1 METRKFALMAIALA
15 LAGGF
20 GMPGGKLRAHE
31 PPRWSV
37 NTWPGG
43 IVYYRYATVND
54 DDWQGNNAVPVTE
67 TDLMFQIRFQM
78 IAWEDALERRDPADQ
93 SRVLRY
99 IRFEHCGT
107 TCRGSYVLI
116 RMNSSAETKNMCTYL
131 ADTDGDGDREEHVG
145 RNPNGPTH
153 LHLKPD
159 QDDNTIRHE
168 LGHCLG
174 LWHEQNRG
182 DRDAYLEEDPDADS
196 INDWETLFGDD
207 PVPERP
213 AWLMPRLGNYD
224 YDSIMHY
231 KSRYRGDLLW
241 EDDRHNE
248 FDRTYLDVASPG
260 FAPPLVSPRDVSR
273 VMQYYARD
281 AQPNWGFFESLAQFT
296 TDPDV
301 LPDPDPAPGVTAVG
315 TPAVAWQSDG
325 NYDIFTRSSAGDI
338 YGRAFRR
345 VVVGAQ
351 VVFQRGPWTRLTTE
365 HDCCF
370 VTDPAAVSPGAGEV
384 ELVAIHG
391 DGWPKKKRLLNG
403 VWGSWTR
410 VGTVR
415 PDIPL
420 TGLRIGPA
428 VASRPGRLDVFVV
441 LSSGDLAVSTRTA
454 AGWTAWTVFDRNITV
469 TARPAAIAVS
479 ATEVRLA
486 VNADDVK
493 LYEPLVTFDYSSQNP
508 TATFG
513 TQRATTAAR
522 SAPAIAARA
531 GSPSYRVLIVDA
543 AGFVAHKFQSGGWW
557 HVGGIPRVGT
567 GVSAVGDGATGAL
580 IVMRGEDMRACRLTC
595 VSGESPNLN
604 GFVHNGAIWMRR
616 FY

>member
-1 METRKFALMAIALA
+1 LIAIALA
-15 LAGGF
+15 LASGF
-20 GMPGGKLRAHE
+20 GMAGSKLRAYE

-43 IVYYRYATVND
+43 IVYYRYATEDD
-54 DDWQGNNAVPVTE
+54 DDWRNNDANPVD
-67 TDLMFQIRFQM
+67 DLGLRGLIELQM
-78 IAWEDALERRDPADQ
+78 RTWEGALRRVDPADANR
-93 SRVLRY
+93 SVRY
-99 IRFEHCGT
+99 IQFVPCGT
-107 TCRGSYVLI
+107 TCKGSYVLI
-116 RMNSSAETKNMCTYL
+116 RMNSSSEDNNMCTYL
-131 ADTDGDGDREEHVG
+131 ADTDGDGEREEHVG
-145 RNPNGPTH
+145 RNPDGPTH

-159 QDDNTIRHE
+159 QDANTIRHE

-182 DRDAYLEEDPDADS
+182 DRDAYLKEKPEADS
-196 INDWETLFGDD
+196 TDDWETLFDD

-213 AWLMPRLGNYD
+213 VWLMPRLGNYD

-231 KSRYRGDLLW
+231 KSKSAGRLRW
-241 EDDRHNE
+241 EDARDNE
-248 FDRTYLDVASPG
+248 FDRTNLDTAPPG
-260 FAPPLVSPRDVSR
+260 VPPPLVSPRDVSR

-296 TDPDV
+296 SDPDA
-301 LPDPDPAPGVTAVG
+301 LPDPNPAPNVTAVG

-325 NYDIFTRSSAGDI
+325 NYDIFTRSSAGHI

-351 VVFQRGPWTRLTTE
+351 VVFERGPWTRLTTDQ
-365 HDCCF
+365 DCCF
-370 VTDPAAVSPGAGEV
+370 VTDPAAVSPAPGEV
-384 ELVAIHG
+384 QLVAIHQ
-391 DGWPKKKRLLNG
+391 DGWPMKKRLLND

-410 VGTVR
+410 IGAVR

-428 VASRPGRLDVFVV
+428 VASRGGLLDVFVV

-454 AGWTAWTVFDRNITV
+454 GGWTAWTVFDRNIIV

-531 GSPSYRVLIVDA
+531 GSPSYRVLIVDG
-543 AGFVAHKFQSGGWW
+543 AGVVAHKFQSGGWW

-567 GVSAVGDGATGAL
+567 GVSAVGDGATGAI

-595 VSGESPNLN
+595 VSGGSPNPN
-604 GFVHNGAIWMRR
+604 GFVHNGAIWTRR